1 MDKRPLG
8 RSDREGIKAS
18 LEQRRESG
26 LNCSKGVWTCTLYDG
41 AAHELAVGNAE
52 RVEGHKPGQNEIP
65 RVLPEVLWQ
74 SSNKEITLG

>member
-26 LNCSKGVWTCTLYDG
+26 LNCSKGVWTCALYDG
-41 AAHELAVGNAE
+41 AAHELAVGNA
-52 RVEGHKPGQNEIP
+52 
-65 RVLPEVLWQ
+65 
-74 SSNKEITLG
+74 